1 MLGVFLACSL
11 PSKESRHAWSLFGLF
26 TTFEGVKACLS
37 LFGLFTT
44 FEGVKACLE
53 SFWPVHYLRR
63 SQGMLGVFLACS
75 LPSKESR
82 HA

>member
-1 MLGVFLACSL
+1 MLESFWPVHYLRRSQGMFGVFLACSL
-11 PSKESRHAWSLFGLF
+11 PLKESRHAWSLFGLF

-53 SFWPVHYLRR
+53 SFWPVHYL
-63 SQGMLGVFLACS
+63 
-75 LPSKESR
+75 
-82 HA
+82 